1 MKYLKCDDI
10 LYRLVYI
17 PDIHLEVYQVNYIDR
32 KFDVGYQQ
40 NFVMLTPIIG
50 NLIGIWIETNV
61 NLNKLIKIRKGFY
74 NYKTKSIESYFL
86 TTNLE
91 LAIKRLNILI
101 KYQPKK

>member
-1 MKYLKCDDI
+1 MKYLNCDDI

-17 PDIHLEVYQVNYIDR
+17 PDIHLEVYQVKYIDCR
-32 KFDVGYQQ
+32 FVSGYQQ

-61 NLNKLIKIRKGFY
+61 NLNKLIKNKKGFY